1 MTQETNL
8 DPNTHGDV
16 LAVINN
22 NANDAEGR
30 LSGIENLPSL
40 GNAIITFYVDWATG
54 ELIDKDAF
62 PTPSGLAANGT
73 VSIIQN
79 SAIVTPAGDTL
90 DNYKIL
96 RVNAQF
102 LRTNVPYWQDGESA
116 TLRNGG
122 TSPDASY
129 GFQGYAYDDFIGVRV
144 GDAGVFIN
152 DKWNTILS
160 KPITGPKLDTRIEIT
175 AIRKLQPV

>member
-16 LAVINN
+16 LAVVNN

-62 PTPSGLAANGT
+62 STPSGLAANGT
-73 VSIIQN
+73 VSILQN

-102 LRTNVPYWQDGESA
+102 LRATVPYWQDGESA

-122 TSPDASY
+122 SSPDLSY
-129 GFQGYAYDDFIGVRV
+129 GLQGYAYEDFIGMRV
-144 GDAGVFIN
+144 GDAGSSIGY
-152 DKWNTILS
+152 KWNTILS
-160 KPITGPKLDTRIEIT
+160 KSIVGQPSDTRIEIT
-175 AIRKLQPV
+175 ALRKLQPV